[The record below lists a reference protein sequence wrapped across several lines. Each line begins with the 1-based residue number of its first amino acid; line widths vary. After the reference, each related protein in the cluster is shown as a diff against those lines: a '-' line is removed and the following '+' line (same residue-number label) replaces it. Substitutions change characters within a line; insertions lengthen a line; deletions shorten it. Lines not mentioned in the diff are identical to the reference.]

1 MFENKLSYHTLIV
14 IIIVIASWIIGRIL
28 TRTKT
33 TLDDKIIEV
42 IRRQV
47 TLLSVIIGFSIAI
60 EEVRKALT
68 ADHITHN
75 SYPHKSVRAFVDV
88 GVIYGTDIEKAQRI
102 LFRSIGGNA
111 SPEYAHG

>member
-1 MFENKLSYHTLIV
+1 MFENKLLYHTLIA

-28 TRTKT
+28 KSVVSFIGRKILTRAKT
-33 TLDDKIIEV
+33 TLDDNIIEV

-75 SYPHKSVRAFVDV
+75 
-88 GVIYGTDIEKAQRI
+88 QI
-102 LFRSIGGNA
+102 LNYFCN
-111 SPEYAHG
+111 YD